1 MDPDRWKET
10 MQDYYSA
17 VQDVGLKLLR
27 IIAEG
32 LGLEPDFFARR
43 YTNIMGNSLHARG
56 TSLKHKLSYLGSFNL
71 G

>member
-1 MDPDRWKET
+1 

-17 VQDVGLKLLR
+17 VQDVGLKVLR

-43 YTNIMGNSLHARG
+43 YTNVMGKLELIRY
-56 TSLKHKLSYLGSFNL
+56 TSEVLPSSAIPPA
-71 G
+71 